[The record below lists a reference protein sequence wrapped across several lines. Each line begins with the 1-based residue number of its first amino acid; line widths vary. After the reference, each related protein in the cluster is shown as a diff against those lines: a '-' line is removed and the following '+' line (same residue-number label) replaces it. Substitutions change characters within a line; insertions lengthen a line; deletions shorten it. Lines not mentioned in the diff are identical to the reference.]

1 MRTPSLTLPR
11 NTGGGNRYAPFFI
24 VLFALCIASSATSAF
39 ADDSPTEIDQS
50 ISRGLTFLATQQN
63 ADGSFAASQ
72 KPAMTGLALGAYLSA
87 GHTADVGQYGG
98 VVRRAISYLLSAAR
112 PDGTFGPSDRP
123 MYDQAIATLA
133 LAEAYGVE
141 PNEEQRRRIAALL
154 SKSVQIIVN
163 AQNVRKSAD
172 FTGGWGTAANSA
184 DSDLP
189 LTGWNSMALRALL
202 DCGFEV
208 PKTSVSR
215 SLQFVMRC
223 EEPAIKGFGYQP
235 HQAANPNCTG
245 VAAICLLLLDPR
257 DESHRKT
264 ANQAAQYLMTH
275 RVEEGSQYMYYGF
288 FCTNLAIFENGD
300 PSLSAISNATS
311 ARLLKLQQ
319 PDGGW
324 PQTSEGPGRAYT
336 TSMSLLTLTISY
348 KMLPLYQR

>member
-1 MRTPSLTLPR
+1 
-11 NTGGGNRYAPFFI
+11 
-24 VLFALCIASSATSAF
+24 
-39 ADDSPTEIDQS
+39 
-50 ISRGLTFLATQQN
+50 
-63 ADGSFAASQ
+63 
-72 KPAMTGLALGAYLSA
+72 MTGLALGAYLSA

-98 VVRRAISYLLSAAR
+98 VVRRAISYLLSSAH
-112 PDGTFGPSDRP
+112 PDGSYGPSDRP

-141 PNEEQRRRIAALL
+141 PNEEQRRKTAALL
-154 SKSVQIIVN
+154 SKSVQIILN

-172 FTGGWGTAANSA
+172 FAGGWGTAPNSA

-189 LTGWNSMALRALL
+189 FTGWNAMALRALRDAGL
-202 DCGFEV
+202 EV
-208 PKTSVSR
+208 PKAAVSK

-223 EEPAIKGFGYQP
+223 RDSAGQGFAYQP

-245 VAAICLLLLDPR
+245 VATICLLLLDPR
-257 DESHRKT
+257 DEAHRK
-264 ANQAAQYLMTH
+264 AAGQAAQYLMAH
-275 RVEEGSQYMYYGF
+275 RVEEGSQYMYYGLY
-288 FCTNLAIFENGD
+288 CTNLAAFENGE
-300 PSLSAISNATS
+300 PTLSAISNATS

-324 PQTSEGPGRAYT
+324 PQTPEGPGRTYT